1 MSQARQPLGTYYVR
15 GPKKPSKIIP
25 MRRQLA
31 VGTLALGMVAGVA
44 GCGGSSTYSLAHTES
59 CFKGKGY
66 QAVPLANQLLPGANG
81 NLRIALGPNFGDEY
95 VFIVFGRSHDD
106 AVMTENKAVGLAL
119 KAFERGPPLHAGRG
133 APRRRYQPKRF
144 LLL

>member
-1 MSQARQPLGTYYVR
+1 
-15 GPKKPSKIIP
+15 

-119 KAFERGPPLHAGRG
+119 KAFEKRDLLYTRAEVLQGVDISRNVF
-133 APRRRYQPKRF
+133 YYSDTQPIALNVRTTVQQC
-144 LLL
+144 LR